1 MQVEEEEEG
10 LVWDHLRTRPV
21 PQEIDEVRRIIDSRL
36 IEENEILNREWI
48 SLRDMLEQFRSRND
62 EKLKKLV
69 KNVKFV
75 YETPMH
81 RELKRDITELIERLK
96 IDKKS
101 TFVNHLRK
109 TSKNDAIVTFLSSA
123 DSNQSL
129 EPPRRRRSSSSSVS
143 SSELKR
149 PVTPSSSIVDS
160 LLSDSTKSTLSR
172 KEIENI
178 AEAVRASMK
187 EERRVLELAI
197 EDLNHELEEES
208 NHLTTSIEKVKKSKP
223 PSTDELKA
231 YKSRLSSG
239 SLEESSH
246 EDRRNSSK
254 TTKLT
259 PRSRRRKASF
269 RSRFERNIS
278 EARYLSLFIYF
289 K

>member
-1 MQVEEEEEG
+1 
-10 LVWDHLRTRPV
+10 
-21 PQEIDEVRRIIDSRL
+21 VRRIIGSRL

-69 KNVKFV
+69 KSVKFV

-160 LLSDSTKSTLSR
+160 LLSDTTKSTLSR

-239 SLEESSH
+239 TLEDSSSH
-246 EDRRNSSK
+246 EDKRNI
-254 TTKLT
+254 TKLT

-269 RSRFERNIS
+269 RSRFEKNIS
-278 EARYLSLFIYF
+278 EARYLS
-289 K
+289 